1 MKTMETT
8 TFNPIQQHL
17 LRMFSYN
24 DSEETLQ
31 EMKSVLTKYYAQ
43 KVEKDFDKLWDD
55 GVLDQKKLDEL
66 RTQDL
71 HALYLKKL

>member
-1 MKTMETT
+1 
-8 TFNPIQQHL
+8 
-17 LRMFSYN
+17 MFSYN

-31 EMKSVLTKYYAQ
+31 EMKSVLTKYYSQ

-71 HALYLKKL
+71 HALYLRKP